1 MFLTQKQKNNKK
13 NNIKIINN
21 NSGIALILTV
31 IILTNLL
38 MITLII
44 TDVVLR
50 IGKSS
55 QQISE
60 AEIAYLSAESAIE
73 EGIYEI
79 EKNKDAS
86 GLGVASS
93 VTAGTLDDVDTN
105 WERYIEPVYTTSVI
119 CVDANQ
125 KFTYYEV
132 SSLTELAQALS
143 GELGVSSCMFANDF
157 SSDFINHSNNLAIL
171 LAPGKSFELDLDI
184 TVASSDFYPDH
195 IELAWAIP
203 NIPSVQSASST
214 VDGKIIVLSNDEQTE
229 IDTNNESTPEPSVP
243 SLGNF
248 GTSPNHRIRII
259 NNESSAYAM
268 YLIDPVPTV
277 SGGSNDSLPVS
288 IKINSK
294 GFYSASKRKE
304 RTIRFKKLFWQ
315 IY

>member
-1 MFLTQKQKNNKK
+1 MFLIYQQKNNK
-13 NNIKIINN
+13 NNITKIISD
-21 NSGIALILTV
+21 NSGIALILTI

-60 AEIAYLSAESAIE
+60 AEVAYLSAESAIE
-73 EGIYEI
+73 EAIYEI

-86 GLGVASS
+86 NLGVVNS
-93 VTAGTLDDVDTN
+93 VTTGTLDDVDAN
-105 WERYIEPVYTTSVI
+105 WRRYIEPIYTTPVT

-125 KFTYYEV
+125 KFSYYEV
-132 SSLTELAQALS
+132 NSLNELASALF
-143 GELGVSSCMFANDF
+143 GELGTSSCMFANDF
-157 SSDFINHSNNLAIL
+157 SSNLINHSNNLAIL

-184 TVASSDFYPDH
+184 AVASSDFYPDH
-195 IELAWAIP
+195 INLSWAIP

-214 VDGKIIVLSNDEQTE
+214 VDGKIIVLDNDEQTE
-229 IDTNNESTPEPSVP
+229 IDTNNEPSPEPSVP
-243 SLGNF
+243 SSGSFSTN
-248 GTSPNHRIRII
+248 PNYRIRII
-259 NNESSAYAM
+259 NNEDSAYAL

-288 IKINSK
+288 IKINSQ

-304 RTIRFKKLFWQ
+304 RTIKFVKRFWQ